1 MFPHTFS
8 NIPEA
13 VSAVREAKDHLTQH
27 HLSQL
32 EIDQQNELAQLQLQ
46 EKIQKQEIFENE
58 FQALTYFHD
67 FQQEMDESSIKIDI
81 TLRQATKMQNL
92 DLDKEFG
99 IERKSKNIFTKSLRS
114 LDDRNLR
121 MQSMVSTSLT
131 SPLLRGESCS
141 LVV

>member
-1 MFPHTFS
+1 MFPHSFS

-13 VSAVREAKDHLTQH
+13 VSAVREAQEHLTQH

-32 EIDQQNELAQLQLQ
+32 QVDQQNELAQLHLQ
-46 EKIQKQEIFENE
+46 KKLHKQEIFENE

-67 FQQEMDESSIKIDI
+67 FQQEMDDRAIKIDI

-92 DLDKEFG
+92 DLDQEFG

-121 MQSMVSTSLT
+121 MQSMVSTSSPYLT
-131 SPLLRGESCS
+131 PPLREL
-141 LVV
+141 